1 MATLRDA
8 RIHVS
13 FDADTIF
20 SIFVQLARLTRSRP
34 ANVGPIS
41 LADLQQAFEAC
52 TGAAPVEEA
61 AVMLQRL
68 PSLGRVSAE
77 SNDRQFVDVYILDGL
92 RAKEVI
98 STCLGPS
105 NDFLVAA
112 SSQWSNP
119 LDDLGQRVLAD
130 DSSLTALSKIDFAAR
145 CLAAGNR
152 TMACDLIA
160 SSMRSADKLVDFK
173 GIKVE
178 NGDFKILNLRESTIS
193 NLNLKDCYIGELVL
207 PAKGAVNSKIERC
220 ITPRVIGITSPAG
233 LPYWIDHLE
242 AESFDSVASVSRIR
256 QIGLPPS
263 HEILTTIIRKTFF
276 QKGSGR
282 KEEALLRGLG
292 SPATRNLTR
301 KILNLLV
308 REKFLTTFKGDQG
321 DVYTPVRSHTQRM
334 QRMLDEL
341 RSSDDTVWKQVGE
354 L

>member
-92 RAKEVI
+92 RAKDVI